1 MGHFFCIV
9 NIIARYL
16 YQYIRPKP
24 SYYHR
29 VKTNGLN
36 RANRRENE
44 LVVSLTSFPARAK
57 AVSYTIESILSQE
70 VKPDR
75 VVLWLAGSQFPN
87 KEKDLPRRLLRLRQ
101 YGLEIRWT
109 TDIRSFKKL
118 IPALQT
124 FPDAVIVTADD
135 DVYYP
140 PTWLGGLYADYLRQP
155 DKIHCNRGNRIQ
167 FNNETCLPEP
177 YNQWGLNFLN
187 HEESGKDVLMT
198 GVGGVLYPPHSLFKD
213 VCREDLFMTMAR
225 DADDIWFWAMA
236 ALQGTAIKVVK
247 DNQNDFDPV
256 FIVNAPSL
264 WSHNVQGNNDK
275 VFDRLFSSYPELK
288 KIFQYEI

>member
-1 MGHFFCIV
+1 MEHFFRII

-16 YQYIRPKP
+16 YQFVRPKP

-29 VKTNGLN
+29 VRACGLN
-36 RANRRENE
+36 KDYRRTHP

-75 VVLWLAGSQFPN
+75 VVLWLADSQFPN
-87 KEKDLPRRLLRLRQ
+87 KEKDLPKRLLRLRE
-101 YGLEIRWT
+101 YGLEVRWT

-118 IPALQT
+118 VPAIQA
-124 FPDAVIVTADD
+124 FPDAIIVTADD

-140 PTWLGGLYADYLRQP
+140 PTWLGGLYTDYLRQP
-155 DKIHCNRGNRIQ
+155 GMIHCNRGNRIL
-167 FNNETCLPEP
+167 FNTETGFPEP
-177 YNQWGLNFLN
+177 YNQWGLNFLH

-198 GVGGVLYPPHSLFKD
+198 GVGGVLYPPHSLYKD

-247 DNQNDFDPV
+247 NNQNDFDPV

-264 WSHNVQGNNDK
+264 WSHNVHGNNDR
-275 VFDRLFSSYPELK
+275 VFERLFSSYPELTR
-288 KIFQYEI
+288 IFRYEI